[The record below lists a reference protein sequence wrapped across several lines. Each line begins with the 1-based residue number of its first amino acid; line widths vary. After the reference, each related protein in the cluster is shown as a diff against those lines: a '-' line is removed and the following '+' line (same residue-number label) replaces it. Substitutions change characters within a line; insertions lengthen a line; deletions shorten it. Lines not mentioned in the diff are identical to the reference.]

1 MKVAVVGAGAMGS
14 LFGALLAEAGADVW
28 LVDVWE
34 AHMEAVNSQGLLIE
48 REGQVRCVA
57 LNATTDPREVGNCD
71 LVIVFVKSIH
81 TGDASRTAAMLAG
94 KDGLVVTLQ
103 NGMGNAD
110 RIAQDVDPKK
120 VIAGT
125 TSYGGTMLGTGKIRH
140 AGVGPTTIG
149 MWHEGD
155 SDKVQYVAAFLSKAG
170 IETNVVADVKSLI
183 WGKLLINVGINAITA
198 LTGIKNGQ
206 LLDREST
213 VGLLKTA
220 VEEAIAVAEAQG
232 IVVRKD
238 AVSHVLEVAKAT
250 AANRSSMGQDID
262 NQRLTEIEAING
274 VVVSEAKRL
283 GIQAPVNRTLTVLV
297 ETLQAHYS

>member
-14 LFGALLAEAGADVW
+14 LFGALLAETGAAVW

-34 AHMEAVNSQGLLIE
+34 AHMEAVNSKGLSIE
-48 REGQVRCVA
+48 REGQVRRVA
-57 LNATTDPREVGNCD
+57 LNATTDPREIGKCD

-125 TSYGGTMLGTGKIRH
+125 TSYGGTMLGPGKIRH

-155 SDKVQYVAAFLSKAG
+155 SAKAQYVAAFLSKSG
-170 IETNVVADVKSLI
+170 IETHVSADVKSLV

-198 LTGIKNGQ
+198 LTGIRNGQ
-206 LLDREST
+206 LLDCEST
-213 VGLLKTA
+213 VGLVKTA
-220 VEEAIAVAEAQG
+220 VEEAITVAEAQG
-232 IVVRKD
+232 IAVRKD

-250 AANRSSMGQDID
+250 AGNRSSMGQDID
-262 NQRLTEIEAING
+262 NQRPTEIEAING
-274 VVVSEAKRL
+274 VVVREAERL
-283 GIQAPVNRTLTVLV
+283 GMQAPVNRTLTTLV
-297 ETLQAHYS
+297 ETLQTHYS

>member
-14 LFGALLAEAGADVW
+14 LFGALLAEAGAAVW
-28 LVDVWE
+28 LVDVWK
-34 AHMEAVNSQGLLIE
+34 AHIDAVNSKGLSIE
-48 REGQVRCVA
+48 REGQVRRVA
-57 LNATTDPREVGNCD
+57 LNATTDPIEIGKCD

-125 TSYGGTMLGTGKIRH
+125 TSYGGTMLGPGKIRH

-149 MWHEGD
+149 MWQEGD
-155 SDKVQYVAAFLSKAG
+155 SAKAQCVAAFLSKAG
-170 IETNVVADVKSLI
+170 IETHVSADVKSLV

-198 LTGIKNGQ
+198 LAGIKNGQ
-206 LLDREST
+206 LLDCEST
-213 VGLLKTA
+213 VGLVKTA

-250 AANRSSMGQDID
+250 AGNRSSMGQDID
-262 NQRLTEIEAING
+262 NQRPTEIEAING
-274 VVVSEAKRL
+274 VVVREAERL
-283 GIQAPVNRTLTVLV
+283 GMQAPVNRTLTVLV
-297 ETLQAHYS
+297 ETLQTHYL